1 MLMFILT
8 IVVIVALVGSL
19 PIWPH
24 SKNWSYYNIGGISVI
39 ILMIVLIAMFFA
51 GHLRTN

>member
-1 MLMFILT
+1 MTLLFVLA

-24 SKNWSYYNIGGISVI
+24 SKSWSYYPVGGISVI
-39 ILMIVLIAMFFA
+39 ILIIILITFFA
-51 GHLRTN
+51 GHLRAH

>member
-1 MLMFILT
+1 MMLMFILT
-8 IVVIVALVGSL
+8 IVVIVVLVGSL

-24 SKNWSYYNIGGISVI
+24 SKNWSYYHVGWISVI
-39 ILMIVLIAMFFA
+39 ILMIVLIAMFA